1 LTTSLSTI
9 NRNIST

>member
-9 NRNIST
+9 NRNISS